1 MNKKLIILFDNVVY
15 HKTSKI
21 KKFLEKHEN
30 TIELKFLPPYSS
42 ELNAIEHLWKDLRLN
57 VTHNYLFDS
66 IDETVKAIGKY
77 FMNIMR
83 NRAKIRRL
91 CAFIC

>member
-1 MNKKLIILFDNVVY
+1 MLLDNVVY
-15 HKTSKI
+15 HKTSRI
-21 KKFLEKHEN
+21 KKFLEEYEN
-30 TIELKFLPPYSS
+30 TIEFKFLPPYSS

-57 VTHNYLFDS
+57 VTHNYFFDG
-66 IDETVKAIGKY
+66 INEIVKAIGKY

-83 NRAKIRRL
+83 NKAKIRRL

>member
-1 MNKKLIILFDNVVY
+1 MLLDNVVY
-15 HKTSKI
+15 HKTSRI
-21 KKFLEKHEN
+21 KKFLEKYEN
-30 TIELKFLPPYSS
+30 TIEFKFLPPYSS

-57 VTHNYLFDS
+57 VTHNYFFDG
-66 IDETVKAIGKY
+66 INEIVKAIGKY

-83 NRAKIRRL
+83 NKAKIRRL